1 MKNLNIC
8 FIGCGDHA
16 NRFVYPSLANCPD
29 ITLQAVCALDAVQ
42 AEENRK
48 RHGANRAYTD
58 YREMILVFIT
68 KPDSSA
74 RTARFRFIWR
84 SPAGKIRGRRR
95 NSAARQRKTAFSD
108 RSVS

>member
-16 NRFVYPSLANCPD
+16 NRFVYPSLANCPGT
-29 ITLQAVCALDAVQ
+29 TLQAVCALDATQ

-58 YREMILVFIT
+58 YKEMILT
-68 KPDSSA
+68 EQPD
-74 RTARFRFIWR
+74 
-84 SPAGKIRGRRR
+84 AGRGRGG
-95 NSAARQRKTAFSD
+95 KGD
-108 RSVS
+108 DHL

>member
-16 NRFVYPSLANCPD
+16 NRFVYPSLANCPGT
-29 ITLQAVCALDAVQ
+29 TLQAVCALDATQ

-58 YREMILVFIT
+58 YKEMILTEQPDAVIIIGPPRLHYEAGLFCADRKIPFYME
-68 KPDSSA
+68 KPCGENPQQGG
-74 RTARFRFIWR
+74 RTL
-84 SPAGKIRGRRR
+84 
-95 NSAARQRKTAFSD
+95 
-108 RSVS
+108 